1 MATTNTPKPSD
12 PAATPAATPAASSD
26 RDKLFEAAQVKASG
40 LTREYAD
47 AIGVTDEMLG
57 QIARGEVPGPPIA
70 GPIRNTDVHLTPAGW
85 QQTPHGVKPEDVG
98 KDAIAR

>member
-1 MATTNTPKPSD
+1 MATSSPKPSD
-12 PAATPAATPAASSD
+12 PAQPAPAAPAASSN
-26 RDKLFEAAQVKASG
+26 RDKLFEAAQVKATG

-70 GPIRNTDVHLTPAGW
+70 GPIRNTDMHLTPSGW

-98 KDAIAR
+98 KDAVGRS

>member
-1 MATTNTPKPSD
+1 MATAETPKPG
-12 PAATPAATPAASSD
+12 PAKPEPAVASG
-26 RDKLFEAAQVKASG
+26 RDKLFEAAQVKATG

-57 QIARGEVPGPPIA
+57 QIARGEIPGPPIA
-70 GPIRNTDVHLTPAGW
+70 GPIRNTDVHLTDGGW

-98 KDAIAR
+98 SDAISR